1 MQVQQSSQ
9 HGCVVLTL
17 AGRLDLAAAPQ
28 VQRAI
33 LKHLVEQPP
42 AIICDLSQVEAI
54 DPLCVG
60 VFSSIRHPALGWPGT
75 TLMLCA
81 PRPVVADT
89 LLELGLAR
97 RLAMRPSLA
106 QALRNTHTRPPG
118 LRDCLAL
125 GPSPTA
131 AAAGRAWVRE
141 VCGRWGVQELTEPV
155 VHARTELELRVELRG
170 PRLHVAV
177 KDQDPNPPRLMAAKE
192 GADRG
197 RGASRDPSRAGGLP
211 GLGLVWSK
219 LVAPTPRVGLVAR
232 AGLRSLLQTGSA
244 AKLCLVEAPAGFGKT
259 TLLTQWRAEDGG
271 GRVAWVSL
279 EERDNDPIRFWAYVV
294 QALGTVEPGVGIAA
308 LQALQRPGVDL
319 DRLVLPSLLN
329 DLNAIRA
336 PLVLVLD
343 DYHLVTEARC
353 HRQLD
358 SFLEHLPAEV
368 HVVLATRVD
377 PPLQLARM
385 RARGELAELRVAELR
400 FTYDEAFRLLNASM
414 GLQLTTE
421 DVERLAERT
430 EG

>member
-97 RLAMRPSLA
+97 RLAMYPSLA

-197 RGASRDPSRAGGLP
+197 RGASGSRNDGCSDPRLRAGACG
-211 GLGLVWSK
+211 
-219 LVAPTPRVGLVAR
+219 
-232 AGLRSLLQTGSA
+232 
-244 AKLCLVEAPAGFGKT
+244 
-259 TLLTQWRAEDGG
+259 
-271 GRVAWVSL
+271 
-279 EERDNDPIRFWAYVV
+279 
-294 QALGTVEPGVGIAA
+294 
-308 LQALQRPGVDL
+308 
-319 DRLVLPSLLN
+319 
-329 DLNAIRA
+329 
-336 PLVLVLD
+336 
-343 DYHLVTEARC
+343 
-353 HRQLD
+353 
-358 SFLEHLPAEV
+358 
-368 HVVLATRVD
+368 
-377 PPLQLARM
+377 
-385 RARGELAELRVAELR
+385 
-400 FTYDEAFRLLNASM
+400 
-414 GLQLTTE
+414 
-421 DVERLAERT
+421 
-430 EG
+430 